1 MALGNKIVGLTA
13 KIGADTSDF
22 TRALKSLDK
31 EINTTAK
38 TADALQ
44 KSLELDFDDKR
55 FLQAQKQAQAA
66 LDATNAKAKAIREQ
80 LKYLEEHGGV
90 DTEGYR
96 KLEVE
101 LAKTETQALKLEQQ
115 LKNLEAIDLS
125 NRYKDFYE
133 SIKKSSDAL
142 SVSKRNAEAL
152 TEKLKDTSIYGKN
165 FSKVQEAA
173 TAQLRKTKEEA
184 ERLKQQLRTAY
195 EEKIPIEDYEAL
207 SKQLGEA
214 ENAAK
219 LLSDELE
226 RSKKINLDRLSNQV
240 NNISEKLDKAARG
253 TRALSTAAGAAIAGI
268 YKLGTDVAKTG
279 GELQDYAD
287 RLNVSAEAMQRWQ
300 YIAMQSG
307 VETDQLSKAMAKSR
321 DAIGTA
327 LSGETNTATKA
338 LEALV
343 GDLSK
348 LPSDTEKG
356 FDVIINALANV
367 KDSTMQAY
375 YANEIFGERLATNL
389 IPMINN
395 GSDKLKQLNGE
406 FEAIGYLSNEDVQA
420 LADFDDKMNIVTQK
434 FTLAK
439 QELAIALLP
448 IIEKM
453 TTFLTEKAIPLV
465 EKLAEKFDKL
475 SDSQKDNVLK
485 WLLIAMA
492 ISPVLTLISKV
503 IKIVPTLVKSITK
516 IKTAV
521 GRLSIGLGTL
531 VTVGLIIGQ
540 LVESWGDMSVAQ
552 RIVAVIGVITAAV
565 LGLAVA
571 FGVFHSAWSLG
582 LAVTGIIAGIAAS
595 VAAINAAK
603 KSIDTDIPD
612 FNAKDY
618 NITSGG
624 YSIPSASSMRD
635 ASESNYYEDNSNYDI
650 NINMEASGELTYDA
664 KSLADEVIKEIA
676 LKKQARG

>member
-1 MALGNKIVGLTA
+1 MALKNKIVGLTA

-66 LDATNAKAKAIREQ
+66 LDATNAKAKAIRDQ

-101 LAKTETQALKLEQQ
+101 LAKTETQALKL
-115 LKNLEAIDLS
+115 
-125 NRYKDFYE
+125 
-133 SIKKSSDAL
+133 KSAL
-142 SVSKRNAEAL
+142 
-152 TEKLKDTSIYGKN
+152 
-165 FSKVQEAA
+165 
-173 TAQLRKTKEEA
+173 
-184 ERLKQQLRTAY
+184 
-195 EEKIPIEDYEAL
+195 EKINEI
-207 SKQLGEA
+207 
-214 ENAAK
+214 K
-219 LLSDELE
+219 LANITN
-226 RSKKINLDRLSNQV
+226 KINKVGTVVENLGN
-240 NNISEKLDKAARG
+240 K

-485 WLLIAMA
+485 WLLIATA

-516 IKTAV
+516 INTAV
-521 GRLSIGLGTL
+521 GRLSLGLGTL
-531 VTVGLIIGQ
+531 VTVGFIIGE
-540 LVESWGDMSVAQ
+540 LVESWGDMSIAQ

>member
-66 LDATNAKAKAIREQ
+66 LDATNAKAKAIRDQ

-90 DTEGYR
+90 DTDGYR

-101 LAKTETQALKLEQQ
+101 LAKTETQALKL
-115 LKNLEAIDLS
+115 
-125 NRYKDFYE
+125 
-133 SIKKSSDAL
+133 KSAL
-142 SVSKRNAEAL
+142 
-152 TEKLKDTSIYGKN
+152 
-165 FSKVQEAA
+165 
-173 TAQLRKTKEEA
+173 
-184 ERLKQQLRTAY
+184 
-195 EEKIPIEDYEAL
+195 EKINEI
-207 SKQLGEA
+207 
-214 ENAAK
+214 K
-219 LLSDELE
+219 LANITN
-226 RSKKINLDRLSNQV
+226 KINKVGTVVENLGN
-240 NNISEKLDKAARG
+240 K

-338 LEALV
+338 LEALM
-343 GDLSK
+343 GDLTK

-395 GSDKLKQLNGE
+395 GADKLKQLNGE

-453 TTFLTEKAIPLV
+453 TTFLTEKVIPLV

-516 IKTAV
+516 INTAV
-521 GRLSIGLGTL
+521 GRLSLGLGTL

-552 RIVAVIGVITAAV
+552 RIAAVIGVITAAV

-582 LAVTGIIAGIAAS
+582 AAVTFIIAGIAAS

-618 NITSGG
+618 DITSGG
-624 YSIPSASSMRD
+624 YSIPSASSMRGM
-635 ASESNYYEDNSNYDI
+635 SESNYYEDNSNYDI

>member
-1 MALGNKIVGLTA
+1 MALKNKIVGLTA

-101 LAKTETQALKLEQQ
+101 LAKTETQALKL
-115 LKNLEAIDLS
+115 
-125 NRYKDFYE
+125 
-133 SIKKSSDAL
+133 KSAL
-142 SVSKRNAEAL
+142 
-152 TEKLKDTSIYGKN
+152 
-165 FSKVQEAA
+165 
-173 TAQLRKTKEEA
+173 
-184 ERLKQQLRTAY
+184 
-195 EEKIPIEDYEAL
+195 EKINEI
-207 SKQLGEA
+207 
-214 ENAAK
+214 K
-219 LLSDELE
+219 LANITN
-226 RSKKINLDRLSNQV
+226 KINKVGTVVENLGN
-240 NNISEKLDKAARG
+240 K

-453 TTFLTEKAIPLV
+453 TTFLTEKVIPLV

-516 IKTAV
+516 INTAV
-521 GRLSIGLGTL
+521 GRLSLGLGTL

-540 LVESWGDMSVAQ
+540 LVKSWGDMSVAQ

-618 NITSGG
+618 DITSGG
-624 YSIPSASSMRD
+624 YWIPSASSMRGTG
-635 ASESNYYEDNSNYDI
+635 ESNYYEDNSNYDI

>member
-90 DTEGYR
+90 DTDGYR

-101 LAKTETQALKLEQQ
+101 LAKTETQALKL
-115 LKNLEAIDLS
+115 
-125 NRYKDFYE
+125 
-133 SIKKSSDAL
+133 KSAL
-142 SVSKRNAEAL
+142 
-152 TEKLKDTSIYGKN
+152 
-165 FSKVQEAA
+165 
-173 TAQLRKTKEEA
+173 
-184 ERLKQQLRTAY
+184 
-195 EEKIPIEDYEAL
+195 EKINEI
-207 SKQLGEA
+207 
-214 ENAAK
+214 K
-219 LLSDELE
+219 LANITN
-226 RSKKINLDRLSNQV
+226 KINKFGTVVENLGN
-240 NNISEKLDKAARG
+240 K

-434 FTLAK
+434 LIFAK

-448 IIEKM
+448 IIVKM
-453 TTFLTEKAIPLV
+453 TNFLTEKVIPLV

-485 WLLIAMA
+485 WLLIATA

-516 IKTAV
+516 INTAV
-521 GRLSIGLGTL
+521 GRLSLGLGTL

-595 VAAINAAK
+595 VAAINSAK
-603 KSIDTDIPD
+603 KSIDTNIPD

-635 ASESNYYEDNSNYDI
+635 TSESNYYEDNSNYDI

>member
-101 LAKTETQALKLEQQ
+101 LAKTETQALKL
-115 LKNLEAIDLS
+115 
-125 NRYKDFYE
+125 
-133 SIKKSSDAL
+133 KSAL
-142 SVSKRNAEAL
+142 
-152 TEKLKDTSIYGKN
+152 
-165 FSKVQEAA
+165 
-173 TAQLRKTKEEA
+173 
-184 ERLKQQLRTAY
+184 
-195 EEKIPIEDYEAL
+195 EKINEI
-207 SKQLGEA
+207 
-214 ENAAK
+214 K
-219 LLSDELE
+219 LANITN
-226 RSKKINLDRLSNQV
+226 KINKFGTVVENLGN
-240 NNISEKLDKAARG
+240 K

-434 FTLAK
+434 LIFAK

-448 IIEKM
+448 IIVKM
-453 TTFLTEKAIPLV
+453 TNFLTEKVIPLV

-485 WLLIAMA
+485 WLLIATA

-516 IKTAV
+516 INTAV
-521 GRLSIGLGTL
+521 GRLSLGLGTL

-595 VAAINAAK
+595 VAAINSAK
-603 KSIDTDIPD
+603 KSIDTNIPD

-635 ASESNYYEDNSNYDI
+635 TSESNYYEDNSNYDI

>member
-101 LAKTETQALKLEQQ
+101 LAKTETQALKL
-115 LKNLEAIDLS
+115 
-125 NRYKDFYE
+125 
-133 SIKKSSDAL
+133 KSAL
-142 SVSKRNAEAL
+142 
-152 TEKLKDTSIYGKN
+152 
-165 FSKVQEAA
+165 
-173 TAQLRKTKEEA
+173 
-184 ERLKQQLRTAY
+184 
-195 EEKIPIEDYEAL
+195 EKINEI
-207 SKQLGEA
+207 
-214 ENAAK
+214 K
-219 LLSDELE
+219 LANITN
-226 RSKKINLDRLSNQV
+226 KINKVGTVVENLGN
-240 NNISEKLDKAARG
+240 K
-253 TRALSTAAGAAIAGI
+253 TRALSTAAGAALAGI

-448 IIEKM
+448 VIEKM
-453 TTFLTEKAIPLV
+453 TTFLTEKVIPLV

-485 WLLIAMA
+485 WLLIATA

-516 IKTAV
+516 INTAV
-521 GRLSIGLGTL
+521 GRLSLGLGTL

-552 RIVAVIGVITAAV
+552 RIAAVIGVITAAV

-582 LAVTGIIAGIAAS
+582 AAVTFIIAGIAAA

-603 KSIDTDIPD
+603 KSIDTNIPD

-635 ASESNYYEDNSNYDI
+635 TSESNYYEDNSNYDI

>member
-1 MALGNKIVGLTA
+1 MALKNKIVGLTA

-66 LDATNAKAKAIREQ
+66 LDATNAKAKAIRDQ

-101 LAKTETQALKLEQQ
+101 LAKTETQALKL
-115 LKNLEAIDLS
+115 
-125 NRYKDFYE
+125 
-133 SIKKSSDAL
+133 KSAL
-142 SVSKRNAEAL
+142 
-152 TEKLKDTSIYGKN
+152 
-165 FSKVQEAA
+165 
-173 TAQLRKTKEEA
+173 
-184 ERLKQQLRTAY
+184 
-195 EEKIPIEDYEAL
+195 EKINEI
-207 SKQLGEA
+207 
-214 ENAAK
+214 K
-219 LLSDELE
+219 LANITN
-226 RSKKINLDRLSNQV
+226 KINKVGTVVENLGN
-240 NNISEKLDKAARG
+240 K

-485 WLLIAMA
+485 WLLIATA

-516 IKTAV
+516 INTAV
-521 GRLSIGLGTL
+521 GRLSLGLGTL

>member
-90 DTEGYR
+90 DTDGYR

-115 LKNLEAIDLS
+115 LKNIEAIDLS

-184 ERLKQQLRTAY
+184 ERLKRQLRTAY

-207 SKQLGEA
+207 SKQLDEA

-343 GDLSK
+343 GDLSN

-395 GSDKLKQLNGE
+395 GADKLKQLNGE

-453 TTFLTEKAIPLV
+453 TTFLTEKVIPLV

-516 IKTAV
+516 INTAV
-521 GRLSIGLGTL
+521 GRLSLGLGTL
-531 VTVGLIIGQ
+531 VMVGLIIGQ

>member
-1 MALGNKIVGLTA
+1 M
-13 KIGADTSDF
+13 
-22 TRALKSLDK
+22 
-31 EINTTAK
+31 
-38 TADALQ
+38 
-44 KSLELDFDDKR
+44 
-55 FLQAQKQAQAA
+55 
-66 LDATNAKAKAIREQ
+66 DATNAKAKAIRDQ

-101 LAKTETQALKLEQQ
+101 LAKTETQALKL
-115 LKNLEAIDLS
+115 KT
-125 NRYKDFYE
+125 
-133 SIKKSSDAL
+133 AL
-142 SVSKRNAEAL
+142 
-152 TEKLKDTSIYGKN
+152 
-165 FSKVQEAA
+165 
-173 TAQLRKTKEEA
+173 
-184 ERLKQQLRTAY
+184 
-195 EEKIPIEDYEAL
+195 EKINEI
-207 SKQLGEA
+207 
-214 ENAAK
+214 K
-219 LLSDELE
+219 LANITN
-226 RSKKINLDRLSNQV
+226 KINKVGTVVENLGN
-240 NNISEKLDKAARG
+240 K

-307 VETDQLSKAMAKSR
+307 VESDQLSKAMAKSR

-453 TTFLTEKAIPLV
+453 TTFLTEKVIPLV

-485 WLLIAMA
+485 WLLIATA

-516 IKTAV
+516 INTAV
-521 GRLSIGLGTL
+521 GKLSLGLGTL
-531 VTVGLIIGQ
+531 VTVGFIIGQ

>member
-1 MALGNKIVGLTA
+1 MALGNKIVGLTV

-90 DTEGYR
+90 DAEGYR

-101 LAKTETQALKLEQQ
+101 LAKTETQALKL
-115 LKNLEAIDLS
+115 
-125 NRYKDFYE
+125 
-133 SIKKSSDAL
+133 KSAL
-142 SVSKRNAEAL
+142 
-152 TEKLKDTSIYGKN
+152 
-165 FSKVQEAA
+165 
-173 TAQLRKTKEEA
+173 
-184 ERLKQQLRTAY
+184 
-195 EEKIPIEDYEAL
+195 EKINEI
-207 SKQLGEA
+207 
-214 ENAAK
+214 K
-219 LLSDELE
+219 LANITN
-226 RSKKINLDRLSNQV
+226 KINKVGTVVENLGN
-240 NNISEKLDKAARG
+240 K

-395 GSDKLKQLNGE
+395 GADKLKQLNGE

-453 TTFLTEKAIPLV
+453 TTFLTEKVIPLV

-485 WLLIAMA
+485 WLLIATA

-516 IKTAV
+516 INTAV
-521 GRLSIGLGTL
+521 GKLSLGLGTL
-531 VTVGLIIGQ
+531 VTVGFIIGQ

-664 KSLADEVIKEIA
+664 KSLANEVIKEIA

>member
-1 MALGNKIVGLTA
+1 MALKNKIVGLTA

-101 LAKTETQALKLEQQ
+101 LAKTETQALKL
-115 LKNLEAIDLS
+115 
-125 NRYKDFYE
+125 
-133 SIKKSSDAL
+133 KSAL
-142 SVSKRNAEAL
+142 
-152 TEKLKDTSIYGKN
+152 
-165 FSKVQEAA
+165 
-173 TAQLRKTKEEA
+173 
-184 ERLKQQLRTAY
+184 
-195 EEKIPIEDYEAL
+195 EKINEI
-207 SKQLGEA
+207 
-214 ENAAK
+214 K
-219 LLSDELE
+219 LANITN
-226 RSKKINLDRLSNQV
+226 KINKVGTVVENLGN
-240 NNISEKLDKAARG
+240 K

-343 GDLSK
+343 GDLSR
-348 LPSDTEKG
+348 LPTDTEKG

-395 GSDKLKQLNGE
+395 GADKLKQLNGE

-453 TTFLTEKAIPLV
+453 TTFLTEKVIPLV

-516 IKTAV
+516 INTAV
-521 GRLSIGLGTL
+521 GKLSLGLGTL
-531 VTVGLIIGQ
+531 VMVGFIIGQ

-624 YSIPSASSMRD
+624 YWIPSASSMRGM
-635 ASESNYYEDNSNYDI
+635 SESNYYEDNSNYDI

>member
-184 ERLKQQLRTAY
+184 ERLKRQLRTAY

-207 SKQLGEA
+207 SKQLDEA

-492 ISPVLTLISKV
+492 ISPVLTLIGKV

-516 IKTAV
+516 INTAV
-521 GRLSIGLGTL
+521 GRLSLGLGTL
-531 VTVGLIIGQ
+531 VMVGLIIGQ

-618 NITSGG
+618 NITLGG
-624 YSIPSASSMRD
+624 YSIPSASSLRD
-635 ASESNYYEDNSNYDI
+635 TSESNYYEDNSNYDI

>member
-1 MALGNKIVGLTA
+1 MALKNKIVGLTA

-115 LKNLEAIDLS
+115 LKNIEAIDLS

-142 SVSKRNAEAL
+142 SVSKRNAESL

-184 ERLKQQLRTAY
+184 ERLKQQLQTAS
-195 EEKIPIEDYEAL
+195 EKNIPIEDYEAL

-307 VETDQLSKAMAKSR
+307 VETDQLSNAMAKSR

-453 TTFLTEKAIPLV
+453 TTFITEKVIPLV

-516 IKTAV
+516 INTAV
-521 GRLSIGLGTL
+521 GRLSLGLGTL
-531 VTVGLIIGQ
+531 VMVGLIIGQ

-582 LAVTGIIAGIAAS
+582 AAVTFIIAGIAAS

>member
-101 LAKTETQALKLEQQ
+101 LAKTETQALKL
-115 LKNLEAIDLS
+115 
-125 NRYKDFYE
+125 
-133 SIKKSSDAL
+133 KSAL
-142 SVSKRNAEAL
+142 
-152 TEKLKDTSIYGKN
+152 
-165 FSKVQEAA
+165 
-173 TAQLRKTKEEA
+173 
-184 ERLKQQLRTAY
+184 
-195 EEKIPIEDYEAL
+195 EKINEI
-207 SKQLGEA
+207 
-214 ENAAK
+214 K
-219 LLSDELE
+219 LANITN
-226 RSKKINLDRLSNQV
+226 KINKVGTVVENLGN
-240 NNISEKLDKAARG
+240 K

-453 TTFLTEKAIPLV
+453 TTFLTEKVIPLV

-516 IKTAV
+516 INTAV
-521 GRLSIGLGTL
+521 GRLSLGLGTL

-540 LVESWGDMSVAQ
+540 LVKSWGDMSVAQ

-618 NITSGG
+618 DITSGG

-635 ASESNYYEDNSNYDI
+635 TIESNYYEDNSNYDI

>member
-90 DTEGYR
+90 DTDGYR

-101 LAKTETQALKLEQQ
+101 LAKTETQALKL
-115 LKNLEAIDLS
+115 
-125 NRYKDFYE
+125 
-133 SIKKSSDAL
+133 KSAL
-142 SVSKRNAEAL
+142 
-152 TEKLKDTSIYGKN
+152 
-165 FSKVQEAA
+165 
-173 TAQLRKTKEEA
+173 
-184 ERLKQQLRTAY
+184 
-195 EEKIPIEDYEAL
+195 EKINEI
-207 SKQLGEA
+207 
-214 ENAAK
+214 K
-219 LLSDELE
+219 LANITN
-226 RSKKINLDRLSNQV
+226 KINKFGTVVENLGN
-240 NNISEKLDKAARG
+240 K

-434 FTLAK
+434 LIFAK
-439 QELAIALLP
+439 QELAIALLQ
-448 IIEKM
+448 INEKM
-453 TTFLTEKAIPLV
+453 TNFLTEKVIPLV

-485 WLLIAMA
+485 WLLIATA

-516 IKTAV
+516 INTAV
-521 GRLSIGLGTL
+521 GRLSLGLGTL

-595 VAAINAAK
+595 VAAINSAK
-603 KSIDTDIPD
+603 KSIDTNIPD

-635 ASESNYYEDNSNYDI
+635 TSESNYYEDNSNYDI

>member
-101 LAKTETQALKLEQQ
+101 LAKTETQALKL
-115 LKNLEAIDLS
+115 
-125 NRYKDFYE
+125 
-133 SIKKSSDAL
+133 KSAL
-142 SVSKRNAEAL
+142 
-152 TEKLKDTSIYGKN
+152 
-165 FSKVQEAA
+165 
-173 TAQLRKTKEEA
+173 
-184 ERLKQQLRTAY
+184 
-195 EEKIPIEDYEAL
+195 EKINEI
-207 SKQLGEA
+207 
-214 ENAAK
+214 K
-219 LLSDELE
+219 LANITN
-226 RSKKINLDRLSNQV
+226 KINKVGTVVENLGN
-240 NNISEKLDKAARG
+240 K

-343 GDLSK
+343 GDLSR
-348 LPSDTEKG
+348 LPTDTEKG

-395 GSDKLKQLNGE
+395 GADKLKQLNGE

-453 TTFLTEKAIPLV
+453 TTFLTEKVIPLV

-516 IKTAV
+516 INTAV
-521 GRLSIGLGTL
+521 GRLSLGLGTL
-531 VTVGLIIGQ
+531 VTVGLIIWQ

-552 RIVAVIGVITAAV
+552 RIAAVIGVITAAV

-582 LAVTGIIAGIAAS
+582 AAVTFIIAGIAAS

-635 ASESNYYEDNSNYDI
+635 TIESNYYEDNSNYDI

>member
-165 FSKVQEAA
+165 FSKVQEEA

-184 ERLKQQLRTAY
+184 ERLKRQLRTAY

-207 SKQLGEA
+207 SKQLNEA

-395 GSDKLKQLNGE
+395 GADKLKQLNGE

-485 WLLIAMA
+485 WLLIATA

-516 IKTAV
+516 INTAV
-521 GRLSIGLGTL
+521 GRLSLGLGTL

-595 VAAINAAK
+595 VAAINSAK

-635 ASESNYYEDNSNYDI
+635 TSESNYYEDNSNYDI

-664 KSLADEVIKEIA
+664 KSLANEVIKEIA

>member
-1 MALGNKIVGLTA
+1 MALKNKIVGLTA

-66 LDATNAKAKAIREQ
+66 LDATNAKAKAIRDQ

-173 TAQLRKTKEEA
+173 TAQLKKTKEEA
-184 ERLKQQLRTAY
+184 ERLKQQLQTAS
-195 EEKIPIEDYEAL
+195 EKNIPIEDYEAL
-207 SKQLGEA
+207 SKQLNEA

-343 GDLSK
+343 GDLSR
-348 LPSDTEKG
+348 LPTDTEKG

-395 GSDKLKQLNGE
+395 GADKLKQLNGE

-453 TTFLTEKAIPLV
+453 TTFLTEKVIPLV

-516 IKTAV
+516 INTAV
-521 GRLSIGLGTL
+521 GKLSLGLGTL

-618 NITSGG
+618 DITSGG
-624 YSIPSASSMRD
+624 YWIPSASSMRGT
-635 ASESNYYEDNSNYDI
+635 SESNYYEDNSNYDI

>member
-101 LAKTETQALKLEQQ
+101 LAKTETQALKL
-115 LKNLEAIDLS
+115 
-125 NRYKDFYE
+125 
-133 SIKKSSDAL
+133 KSAL
-142 SVSKRNAEAL
+142 
-152 TEKLKDTSIYGKN
+152 
-165 FSKVQEAA
+165 
-173 TAQLRKTKEEA
+173 
-184 ERLKQQLRTAY
+184 
-195 EEKIPIEDYEAL
+195 EKINEI
-207 SKQLGEA
+207 
-214 ENAAK
+214 K
-219 LLSDELE
+219 LANITN
-226 RSKKINLDRLSNQV
+226 KINKVGTVVENLGN
-240 NNISEKLDKAARG
+240 K
-253 TRALSTAAGAAIAGI
+253 TRALSTTAGAAIAGI

-516 IKTAV
+516 INTAV
-521 GRLSIGLGTL
+521 GRLSLGLGTL
-531 VTVGLIIGQ
+531 VTVGFIIGQ

-635 ASESNYYEDNSNYDI
+635 TSESNYYEDNSNYDI

>member
-90 DTEGYR
+90 DTDGYR

-184 ERLKQQLRTAY
+184 ERLKRQLRTAY

-395 GSDKLKQLNGE
+395 GADKLKQLNGE

-453 TTFLTEKAIPLV
+453 TTFLTEKVIPLV

-485 WLLIAMA
+485 WLLIATA

-503 IKIVPTLVKSITK
+503 IKIVPTLVKAIAK
-516 IKTAV
+516 INTAV
-521 GRLSIGLGTL
+521 GKLSLGLGTL
-531 VTVGLIIGQ
+531 VTVGFIIGQ

-664 KSLADEVIKEIA
+664 KSLANEVIKEIA

>member
-1 MALGNKIVGLTA
+1 MALGNKIVGLTV

-90 DTEGYR
+90 DAEGYR

-101 LAKTETQALKLEQQ
+101 LAKTETQALKL
-115 LKNLEAIDLS
+115 
-125 NRYKDFYE
+125 
-133 SIKKSSDAL
+133 KSAL
-142 SVSKRNAEAL
+142 
-152 TEKLKDTSIYGKN
+152 
-165 FSKVQEAA
+165 
-173 TAQLRKTKEEA
+173 
-184 ERLKQQLRTAY
+184 
-195 EEKIPIEDYEAL
+195 EKINEI
-207 SKQLGEA
+207 
-214 ENAAK
+214 K
-219 LLSDELE
+219 LANITN
-226 RSKKINLDRLSNQV
+226 KINKVGTVVENLGN
-240 NNISEKLDKAARG
+240 K

-485 WLLIAMA
+485 WLLIATA

-516 IKTAV
+516 INTAV
-521 GRLSIGLGTL
+521 GKLSLGLGTL
-531 VTVGLIIGQ
+531 VTVGFIIGQ

-664 KSLADEVIKEIA
+664 KSLANEVIKEIA

>member
-165 FSKVQEAA
+165 FSKVQEEA

-184 ERLKQQLRTAY
+184 ERLKRQLRTAY

-343 GDLSK
+343 GDLSR
-348 LPSDTEKG
+348 LPTDTEKG

-453 TTFLTEKAIPLV
+453 TTFLTEKVIPLV

-516 IKTAV
+516 INTAV
-521 GRLSIGLGTL
+521 GRLSLGLGTL

-595 VAAINAAK
+595 VAAINSAK

-618 NITSGG
+618 EITSGG
-624 YSIPSASSMRD
+624 YSIPSASSMRGM
-635 ASESNYYEDNSNYDI
+635 SESNYYEDNSNYDI

>member
-101 LAKTETQALKLEQQ
+101 LAKTETQALKL
-115 LKNLEAIDLS
+115 
-125 NRYKDFYE
+125 
-133 SIKKSSDAL
+133 KSAL
-142 SVSKRNAEAL
+142 
-152 TEKLKDTSIYGKN
+152 
-165 FSKVQEAA
+165 
-173 TAQLRKTKEEA
+173 
-184 ERLKQQLRTAY
+184 
-195 EEKIPIEDYEAL
+195 EKINEI
-207 SKQLGEA
+207 
-214 ENAAK
+214 K
-219 LLSDELE
+219 LANITN
-226 RSKKINLDRLSNQV
+226 KINKVGTVVENLGN
-240 NNISEKLDKAARG
+240 K

-307 VETDQLSKAMAKSR
+307 VETDQLTKAMAKSR

-453 TTFLTEKAIPLV
+453 TTFLTEKVIPLV

-516 IKTAV
+516 INTAV
-521 GRLSIGLGTL
+521 GRLSLGLGTL

-540 LVESWGDMSVAQ
+540 LVKSWGDMSVAQ

-618 NITSGG
+618 DITSGG

-635 ASESNYYEDNSNYDI
+635 TIESNYYEDNSNYDI